1 MHVVLIGYLHHDGG
15 IQTHS
20 HWLAK
25 GLVAR
30 EHSVEILTPGPLCG
44 ASPELP
50 ADPPYT
56 VGEYWSIADVWRLS
70 RAPRPP
76 VDAVVIAG
84 TGWKAMALAL
94 AIRPAGKRIFFEVMS
109 GVRGAGLDPRDLV
122 HLGFDA
128 IVAQGSGVERVFL
141 SDFNWQRARAVI
153 PALPEPLEIVCG
165 IPPAP
170 VPACRQSRKLNLAYF
185 GRLVSYKGAGFL
197 IDNWSRLARY
207 ADRLD
212 IWGSG
217 PAHDEF
223 AASIA
228 EGGLGDWIALK
239 GRYPRG
245 QEYVDLLQTYDMT
258 LLPTWGQEGA
268 PLVLLE
274 SMACGVPFVANGV
287 GGIPDYA
294 NPQCEVTSGDVAEF
308 LPCYERLAERI
319 CAGDVNT
326 AALQAHYRDRFSYER
341 LVDRWETFLASPL
354 PTAHG
359 AP

>member
-1 MHVVLIGYLHHDGG
+1 MHIVLIGYLHHDGG

-20 HWLAK
+20 HWLAR

-30 EHSVEILTPGPLCG
+30 GHSVEILTPGPLRG
-44 ASPELP
+44 AAPGLP
-50 ADPPYT
+50 VDPPYA
-56 VGEYWSIADVWRLS
+56 VGEYRGAADLWRLA
-70 RAPRPP
+70 RRPRLA

-109 GVRGAGLDPRDLV
+109 GERNAWPDPRDLV

-128 IVAQGSGVERVFL
+128 IVAQGRGVERAFL
-141 SDFNWQRARAVI
+141 RAFGWQRARTVI
-153 PALPEPLEIVCG
+153 PALPEPLEVACH
-165 IPPAP
+165 IPPALP
-170 VPACRQSRKLNLAYF
+170 RRTSRKLSLAYF
-185 GRLVSYKGAGFL
+185 GRLVVYKGAGFL
-197 IDNWSRLARY
+197 IENWERLARH

-212 IWGSG
+212 IWGAG

-223 AASIA
+223 AAKIA
-228 EGGLGDWIALK
+228 AASLGDRIALK

-245 QEYVDLLQTYDMT
+245 QAYVDLLQSYDRT
-258 LLPTWGQEGA
+258 LLPTWGKEGA

-294 NPQCEVTSGDVAEF
+294 NPQCAVTSGDVAE
-308 LPCYERLAERI
+308 LLTLYDGLAERLR
-319 CAGDVNT
+319 AGGVNT
-326 AALQAHYRDRFSYER
+326 AALQAHYRDRFGYER
-341 LVDRWETFLASPL
+341 LVDRWEQFLASPL
-354 PTAHG
+354 PAAG